1 MTSPLTPEAI
11 DAMFERMNP
20 EPDTPSDLGNL
31 TMFARERHARWE
43 AKREGFRQA
52 MWMWE
57 TKDFKVT
64 HNGDYLPIPE
74 RSGYSGLTTTL
85 YRLKEPT

>member
-52 MWMWE
+52 MGMLE
-57 TKDFKVT
+57 QYGYIDYDGSPIFNTT
-64 HNGDYLPIPE
+64 HPHLH
-74 RSGYSGLTTTL
+74 THL